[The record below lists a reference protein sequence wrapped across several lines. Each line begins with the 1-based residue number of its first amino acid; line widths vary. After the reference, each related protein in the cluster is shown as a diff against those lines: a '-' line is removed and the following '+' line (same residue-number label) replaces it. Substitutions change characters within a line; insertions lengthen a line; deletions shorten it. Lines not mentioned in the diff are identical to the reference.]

1 VADDFQVPWTTL
13 TPAVP
18 LDKEYFVGTDQNPN
32 GLFTRILPN
41 GYLAPMLPY
50 GDVVPS
56 GPGWELF
63 QAFAAIAAK
72 VSAAVAQYETGNY
85 IGSAHGGEYA
95 KSRVAFSR
103 LSAIAGAIT
112 IKAGTR
118 LLNTSSYSYVTLAD
132 VVFGAGDLGPHEV
145 DVRATELGVDWD
157 CEGPFT
163 AADGSVVPGPLNIIA
178 VPYFYNP
185 AGELVPDPYM
195 TVAQVLPATGG
206 AEPALDLLGIDRG
219 LARRRGENDRQY
231 AIRISRLPD
240 TVTPASVKSAA
251 AAYLEP
257 LLTPIQ
263 GLWDYIEV
271 WDPAFQTA
279 WDAPPNP
286 PAGTVSFSGNP
297 IGNVF
302 VFDDPRPAFP
312 PRNRYLDGQTGRGC
326 FIVAVRALPF
336 IEQWGMVYDDPR
348 ETLPLTTTESLRSPL
363 GLRAT
368 SAYDIPLT
376 YQDSTHLIGVWDGS
390 DYAKKAVYSGLQS
403 LLDATRAAGVLAL
416 VYEG

>member
-1 VADDFQVPWTTL
+1 MADDFIVPWTPL
-13 TPAVP
+13 PPAVP
-18 LDKEYFVGTDQNPN
+18 FDKEYFVGTDQDPT

-50 GDVVPS
+50 NGVEPS

-63 QAFAAIAAK
+63 QAFAVIAAK
-72 VSAAVAQYETGNY
+72 ASSAVAQFDTGNF
-85 IGSAHGGEYA
+85 IRSALGGRYA
-95 KSRVAFSR
+95 TSRVAFSR
-103 LSAIAGAIT
+103 LSAIAGPIV

-118 LLNTSSYSYVTLAD
+118 VRNTSSYTYVTIAD
-132 VVFGAGDLGPHEV
+132 VTFGAGDLGPHEV
-145 DVRATELGVDWD
+145 DVRATDLGVDWNS
-157 CEGPFT
+157 EGPFV
-163 AADGSVVPGPLNIIA
+163 AADGELVPGPLSVIE
-178 VPYFYNP
+178 VPYFYNL
-185 AGELVPDPYM
+185 AGELVPDEYM
-195 TVAQVLPATGG
+195 TMTQVLPATGG

-219 LARRRGENDRQY
+219 IARRTGESDRQY
-231 AIRISRLPD
+231 AIRISQLPD
-240 TVTPASVKSAA
+240 TVSPGAVKRQAD
-251 AAYLEP
+251 AYLEP
-257 LLTPIQ
+257 LLTPFK
-263 GLWDYIEV
+263 GLWDFIEV

-286 PAGTVSFSGNP
+286 PSGTVSFSGNA

-312 PRNRYLDGQTGRGC
+312 PRNRYLDGLTGRGC
-326 FIVAVRALPF
+326 FIVAVQALPF
-336 IEQWGMVYDDPR
+336 VGQHGMVYDDPR

-376 YQDSTHLIGVWDGS
+376 YQDAEHLIGVWDGM
-390 DYAKKAVYSGLQS
+390 DWAKTSIYSGLQS
-403 LLDATRAAGVLAL
+403 LLDATKAAGVLAV